1 MGGRNSLAKRILGS
15 RLFLVLLALILLLF
29 VVGFFRAFWQD
40 RQIRK
45 EIAQLEQVKKQ
56 YEEGKI
62 KMIDRLKEAESPAFI
77 EKQARIYGGLVKPEE
92 KTVMI
97 LEGVKKIATSSPQD
111 VDDSE
116 NKTANY
122 KLWWEYFFKSKN

>member
-1 MGGRNSLAKRILGS
+1 MPRNSLAKRILSS
-15 RLFLVLLALILLLF
+15 RLFLVLLAGILLLF

-45 EIAQLEQVKKQ
+45 EIAQLEQVRKQ

-77 EKQARIYGGLVKPEE
+77 EKQARIYGGLVRPEE
-92 KTVMI
+92 KSVMI
-97 LEGVKKIATSSPQD
+97 LETAKKVTTSSLQD
-111 VDDSE
+111 VNSSE
-116 NKTANY
+116 GKTANY
-122 KLWWEYFFKSKN
+122 KFWWRYFFGPNKN